1 MRITFSKSLSR
12 SLSKSLTKALRSR
25 FSKLLSKALSQ
36 PFSKQFLIL
45 VLTGLVLFGAL
56 PGYVS
61 GGAWRWV
68 ASPPVKVLNELKNLR
83 QQGIALPG
91 WQIALN
97 PMSNHHHWVQQTL
110 IAPDQSRAMLL
121 LLPQKKSTT
130 QPQVEWM
137 DLDGLQGWKTD
148 SDRSL
153 EFTIAAPATQVTAR
167 FKRSW
172 TPKQT
177 YAVLQWY
184 AWSGG
189 GHFAPSHWFVADR
202 LAQWHNRRAA
212 WVAVTILLPI
222 EPLDD
227 IEKYREKITAI
238 AQTVQATLMT
248 EVLKG

>member
-1 MRITFSKSLSR
+1 MRIAFSKSLSR
-12 SLSKSLTKALRSR
+12 SLSKSFTRSLRYPFPKS
-25 FSKLLSKALSQ
+25 LSKALSKSS
-36 PFSKQFLIL
+36 SKLFLVL
-45 VLTGLVLFGAL
+45 VLTGLVLVGAL
-56 PGYVS
+56 PGYIA
-61 GGAWRWV
+61 GGTWRWV
-68 ASPPVKVLNELKNLR
+68 APPSVGVLNELKHLR

-91 WQIALN
+91 WQIAIN
-97 PMSNHHHWVQQTL
+97 PMSDHHQWVQQTL

-121 LLPQKKSTT
+121 LLPQKKSTA

-153 EFTIAAPATQVTAR
+153 KFAIAAPTTQVTAQ

-227 IEKYREKITAI
+227 IEKYREKITEI
-238 AQTVQATLMT
+238 AQIVQATLTT